1 MGEHTNCSCQ
11 KSSDLTFSQQNKQ
24 ILSDL
29 KLEIASQLDGV
40 TAIATKKTQKVIS
53 LKGTFTETELKDVNL
68 VQNTTG
74 SKPILTGFMGTYK
87 DNDTTRQL
95 SYPLT
100 LAVTALFNKRKNKNF
115 KNDILTAVESG
126 RTQYSHHFFKDLSTI
141 IDELSPFFKE
151 STENKLKTFTA
162 IDFTHSNMMGESLSC
177 EVCCTPLACAMEC
190 LF

>member
-11 KSSDLTFSQQNKQ
+11 KNLIFSQQNKQ

-29 KLEIASQLDGV
+29 KLEIVSQLDGA
-40 TAIATKKTQKVIS
+40 TAIATKKAQKVIS
-53 LKGTFTETELKDVNL
+53 LKGTFSETELKDLKL

-74 SKPILTGFMGTYK
+74 SKPILVGFKGTYK

-100 LAVTALFNKRKNKNF
+100 LAVVALFNKRKNINI

-126 RTQYSHHFFKDLSTI
+126 RIQYSHHFFKDLPTI

-151 STENKLKTFTA
+151 STENKVKTFTA
-162 IDFTHSNMMGESLSC
+162 IDFTHSDMMGESPSC
-177 EVCCTPLACAMEC
+177 YGCFSPLGC
-190 LF
+190 LIDCS